1 MSRASDLV
9 LDCGSAASV
18 SNCPVAPAAINALQQ
33 AQHTRPQTSCSVAP
47 SRAAKDKPIEKNI
60 NIYGSHRGTESPE
73 PEKPAEKPCQ
83 ASSRLQMA
91 SVTRSS
97 RRAEGP
103 HPHQHQHHSL
113 AHLTPSAGVFA
124 HAQGG
129 AGGGGGGR
137 SKRVLD
143 AHDRDFDAIKP
154 KRTRITVEILAKG
167 SHGLSDAVTDNHR
180 APPTARTNSRPA
192 ATRTVASATTP
203 ANNPP
208 PPNPPPPPTPATD
221 NATTPAP
228 KQEQTLTKHQS
239 KVINGIKHELDRLQ
253 PQPQDAN
260 PKEQGRKLRSQEATR
275 FKSELSAYFPE
286 YDEVIGNEPKEQHLF
301 NVDTPIVVVDSDPR
315 RAPFNIPRPLPQQP
329 HPAHE
334 FPVRGYGDALFND
347 VFDAQRINFSFL
359 EPHNKS
365 KTLEDPLPDKL
376 FQPVHRRAERLE
388 RSIRNTEKGR
398 AQHEKDQI
406 IRLLEGLQGHD
417 WLRVMGVSG
426 VTETKKKTFEPARD
440 HFIKGCQAI
449 LAKFRNWVL
458 EEKRRKQEK
467 EKARAEKE
475 EEEEDSD
482 SAGEE
487 EEADDDQGANGD
499 TSDSASP
506 AKQLREE
513 AMARSK
519 SSRGSKKR
527 KVTPQPTAA
536 KAPRPSKPPAAP
548 KPTEPPKEFKSF
560 FSKPYE
566 RESALHRHRRTGRKV
581 LAWGHPIPEIPQV
594 DFDLPEEYR
603 DEDTLK
609 ARARKKRRDR
619 RRSKQ

>member
-1 MSRASDLV
+1 
-9 LDCGSAASV
+9 
-18 SNCPVAPAAINALQQ
+18 
-33 AQHTRPQTSCSVAP
+33 
-47 SRAAKDKPIEKNI
+47 
-60 NIYGSHRGTESPE
+60 
-73 PEKPAEKPCQ
+73 
-83 ASSRLQMA
+83 MA

-103 HPHQHQHHSL
+103 HPHQHHSHH
-113 AHLTPSAGVFA
+113 HLTPSAGVFTP
-124 HAQGG
+124 AQGVG
-129 AGGGGGGR
+129 GSGGGGGGGGR
-137 SKRVLD
+137 NKRVLE
-143 AHDRDFDAIKP
+143 AHDREFDAIKP
-154 KRTRITVEILAKG
+154 KRTRITVEILARG
-167 SHGLSDAVTDNHR
+167 SHNLSDAPLDNHNNSTKV
-180 APPTARTNSRPA
+180 PPPPPAARTAKPRPA
-192 ATRTVASATTP
+192 ATAAVASATTTTTP

-208 PPNPPPPPTPATD
+208 PPPPPPISSA
-221 NATTPAP
+221 TPAP
-228 KQEQTLTKHQS
+228 KQEPNLTKHQS

-253 PQPQDAN
+253 PQAKDTN
-260 PKEQGRKLRSQEATR
+260 SRDQGRKLRSQEATR
-275 FKSELSAYFPE
+275 FKSELAAYFPE

-301 NVDTPIVVVDSDPR
+301 TVETPIVVVDSDPR
-315 RAPFNIPRPLPQQP
+315 RAVASGSAQRAPPQPLPP
-329 HPAHE
+329 HPADQY
-334 FPVRGYGDALFND
+334 PVRGYGDALFNN
-347 VFDAQRINFSFL
+347 VFDAQHVDLSFL
-359 EPHNKS
+359 EARFGN

-467 EKARAEKE
+467 DKQRAEKE
-475 EEEEDSD
+475 EEEGDESADS
-482 SAGEE
+482 GEE
-487 EEADDDQGANGD
+487 EDADDADRGNND
-499 TSDSASP
+499 SSDSESP
-506 AKQLREE
+506 AKQLRDE

-519 SSRGSKKR
+519 PSSKGSKKR
-527 KVTPQPTAA
+527 KPTPQPTAA
-536 KAPRPSKPPAAP
+536 KTPRPSKPPPAP
-548 KPTEPPKEFKSF
+548 KPPEPPKEFKSF
-560 FSKPYE
+560 FSKKYE

-581 LAWGHPIPEIPQV
+581 MAWGHAIPEIPQV
-594 DFDLPEEYR
+594 DFELPEEYR

-609 ARARKKRRDR
+609 ARERKKRRDR

>member
-1 MSRASDLV
+1 
-9 LDCGSAASV
+9 
-18 SNCPVAPAAINALQQ
+18 
-33 AQHTRPQTSCSVAP
+33 
-47 SRAAKDKPIEKNI
+47 
-60 NIYGSHRGTESPE
+60 
-73 PEKPAEKPCQ
+73 
-83 ASSRLQMA
+83 MA

-103 HPHQHQHHSL
+103 HPHQHLAHH
-113 AHLTPSAGVFA
+113 HLTPSTGVFA
-124 HAQGG
+124 HTQGG
-129 AGGGGGGR
+129 AGGGGGR

-143 AHDRDFDAIKP
+143 AHDRDRDALKP

-167 SHGLSDAVTDNHR
+167 SHGLSDIIPDNLV
-180 APPTARTNSRPA
+180 PPPARNPRQTATP
-192 ATRTVASATTP
+192 TVASATTTP
-203 ANNPP
+203 TTNPP
-208 PPNPPPPPTPATD
+208 PPTEVVK
-221 NATTPAP
+221 PAP
-228 KQEQTLTKHQS
+228 KQEPTLTKHQS

-253 PQPQDAN
+253 PQSKDTNPQ
-260 PKEQGRKLRSQEATR
+260 EQGRKLRSQEATR

-315 RAPFNIPRPLPQQP
+315 RAVSGAQRAAPQQP
-329 HPAHE
+329 HPADE
-334 FPVRGYGDALFND
+334 YPVRGYGDALFHD
-347 VFDAQRINFSFL
+347 VFDAQRVELNFL
-359 EPHNKS
+359 VQPKD
-365 KTLEDPLPDKL
+365 KTVEDPLPDKL

-467 EKARAEKE
+467 DKARAEKE
-475 EEEEDSD
+475 DEEDSGSAEEED
-482 SAGEE
+482 
-487 EEADDDQGANGD
+487 EADDHDGANGD
-499 TSDSASP
+499 MSDSASP
-506 AKQLREE
+506 AKQLRDE

-519 SSRGSKKR
+519 AKGSKKR
-527 KVTPQPTAA
+527 KSTPQPAST
-536 KAPRPSKPPAAP
+536 KAPRPPKPPPAP
-548 KPTEPPKEFKSF
+548 KTPEPPKEFKSF
-560 FSKPYE
+560 FSKKYE